1 MTLSEYRV
9 SLEVFSGPLDLLLY
23 LVRKEEVD
31 IYDIPIARIT
41 EQYLQYVE
49 MLKRLDIEL
58 AGDFLVMAATL
69 MEIKSIMLLPATETE
84 GESPDTMIDPRAE
97 LVRQLL
103 EYKRFKDAANYLEA
117 AATERTSRYTRPDT
131 ILVGLQPDAEPE
143 VDLDEVSI
151 WTLLEAFDRIMQSVG
166 DYRSYERIE
175 DDTPIDLYQIVLL
188 HRLQT
193 EGAMKLDDIFT
204 DRENR
209 LVMIGMFL
217 ALLELIRDQL
227 VAAEQPQAGGGIFLR
242 ALTDEPAEDAVRRV
256 IYARTETVEPQ
267 EHGAESPGP
276 SEIVVAAEAEDRAV
290 EETSPDEVEIE
301 ENGEEHTE
309 EIAAAD
315 DETPPSE
322 PKAQT
327 PPIPIRELPAR
338 PAAADDRSVAGPM
351 PLSDEHAL
359 NESNH

>member
-1 MTLSEYRV
+1 MSEYRV

-31 IYDIPIARIT
+31 IYDIPIARVT

-131 ILVGLQPDAEPE
+131 ILAGLQPDAEPE
-143 VDLDEVSI
+143 MDLDEVSI

-276 SEIVVAAEAEDRAV
+276 SEIVVAEDGEGQA
-290 EETSPDEVEIE
+290 EETSPDEGEIE
-301 ENGEEHTE
+301 ENDKEHAIEVT
-309 EIAAAD
+309 AAD
-315 DETPPSE
+315 DETPPSA
-322 PKAQT
+322 PRAHT

-338 PAAADDRSVAGPM
+338 PAAADDGPLVGPM
-351 PLSDEHAL
+351 PLSGEQTPS
-359 NESNH
+359 ESNP

>member
-1 MTLSEYRV
+1 MSDYRV
-9 SLEVFSGPLDLLLY
+9 QLEVYNGPLDLLLY
-23 LVRKEEVD
+23 LIRRDEVD
-31 IYDIPIARIT
+31 IYDIPIARVT
-41 EQYLQYVE
+41 GQYIQYCDT
-49 MLKRLDIEL
+49 LKLIDPNL
-58 AGDFLVMAATL
+58 VGDFLVMAATL

-131 ILVGLQPDAEPE
+131 ILAGLQPDAEPE

-193 EGAMKLDDIFT
+193 EGAMRLDDIFT

-267 EHGAESPGP
+267 EQGADSPGP
-276 SEIVVAAEAEDRAV
+276 SEIVVAAEAGDTEV
-290 EETSPDEVEIE
+290 EETSPDEGEIE
-301 ENGEEHTE
+301 ENDKEHAIEAT
-309 EIAAAD
+309 AAD
-315 DETPPSE
+315 DVTPPSV
-322 PKAQT
+322 PKAHT

-338 PAAADDRSVAGPM
+338 PAAADDRSVVGPI

-359 NESNH
+359 NESNP